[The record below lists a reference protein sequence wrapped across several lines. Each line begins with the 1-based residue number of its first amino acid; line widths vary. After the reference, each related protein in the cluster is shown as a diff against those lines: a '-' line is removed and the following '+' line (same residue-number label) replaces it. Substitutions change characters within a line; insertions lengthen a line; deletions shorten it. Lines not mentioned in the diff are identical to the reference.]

1 MPWTQVRASRVT
13 NMKTNKYFSTT
24 GIGLGLLLIS
34 AHAHAANTPR
44 HLFMEDEGAPIELT
58 VEAPQ
63 TAAVPVPITPI
74 ITPPETVTTFPAKD
88 IHTPTQDETVVPDA
102 ATSTQDE
109 STETTADSIDN
120 ADDDLSA
127 DPSENINRK
136 IFAMNEGLDKIA
148 IKPVAKGY
156 KKIVPAG
163 IRRCVSNMF
172 DNLST
177 PYTAVNNI
185 LQGKVKSAGQ
195 DMGRV
200 IVNSVLGIGGCFD
213 VATKFGIPKHEEDFG
228 QTLGVWGVPS
238 GRFVML
244 PALGPSTMRDAL
256 AKPVDMLAN
265 PIGYITN
272 IRLRNSLTG
281 SKLVDTRANLLE
293 VTDRLDESA
302 LDKYTMVRD
311 AWAQRR
317 AAQVRDEDGSYDAI
331 NADAPREL
339 TPSLTP

>member
-63 TAAVPVPITPI
+63 TDAVPVPITPI

-148 IKPVAKGY
+148 IKPVA
-156 KKIVPAG
+156 
-163 IRRCVSNMF
+163 
-172 DNLST
+172 
-177 PYTAVNNI
+177 
-185 LQGKVKSAGQ
+185 
-195 DMGRV
+195 
-200 IVNSVLGIGGCFD
+200 
-213 VATKFGIPKHEEDFG
+213 
-228 QTLGVWGVPS
+228 
-238 GRFVML
+238 
-244 PALGPSTMRDAL
+244 
-256 AKPVDMLAN
+256 
-265 PIGYITN
+265 
-272 IRLRNSLTG
+272 
-281 SKLVDTRANLLE
+281 
-293 VTDRLDESA
+293 
-302 LDKYTMVRD
+302 
-311 AWAQRR
+311 
-317 AAQVRDEDGSYDAI
+317 
-331 NADAPREL
+331 
-339 TPSLTP
+339 